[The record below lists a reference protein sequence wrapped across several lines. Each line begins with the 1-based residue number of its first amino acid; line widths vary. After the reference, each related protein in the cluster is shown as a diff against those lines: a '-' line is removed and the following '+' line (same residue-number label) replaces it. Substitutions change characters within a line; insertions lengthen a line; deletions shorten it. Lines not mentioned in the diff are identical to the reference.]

1 MMNVDD
7 RWNFIQKLVNPAR
20 IELDD
25 TEKATVL
32 QTRLIILSMND
43 MLVSHGHYKTDPD
56 IRQLDDAISSLD
68 AVITRYSI
76 DKFSESNIT

>member
-1 MMNVDD
+1 MMNADD
-7 RWNFIQKLVNPAR
+7 RWNFIQKLVNPSR

-32 QTRLIILSMND
+32 QTRLILLSMKD
-43 MLVSHGHYKTDPD
+43 MLVSHGHCKTDPD
-56 IRQLDDAISSLD
+56 VRQLDDAISSLY

>member
-1 MMNVDD
+1 MMNADD

-32 QTRLIILSMND
+32 QTRLILLSMKD
-43 MLVSHGHYKTDPD
+43 MLVDHGHYKTDPD
-56 IRQLDDAISSLD
+56 VRQLDAAISSLD